1 MPKPVQDK
9 TILRILREEWEA
21 RKAVLVEETKT
32 PNESSKETSG
42 NFSTVSPGLKL
53 KSKSTGL
60 LYTVQTVALGTTTV
74 TSPEGVPSMLSN
86 DTLEKEFELA

>member
-1 MPKPVQDK
+1 MPKPVQDI

-32 PNESSKETSG
+32 
-42 NFSTVSPGLKL
+42 NFNTVSPGLKL
-53 KSKSTGL
+53 KSKTTGL
-60 LYTVQTVALGTTTV
+60 LYTVSTISPGAVTI
-74 TSPEGVPSMLSN
+74 TSPEGTPSMLSN